1 MPPCLMGLLG
11 SNGSTCSS
19 RGTESGGISG
29 RRLQGGGGKG
39 GNQREVETVG
49 EAGGAFSGWAE
60 AEMGTRLAR
69 PPNPEP

>member
-29 RRLQGGGGKG
+29 RRLQGGGERVGTRGRRKRGGKQG
-39 GNQREVETVG
+39 V
-49 EAGGAFSGWAE
+49 FSGWAQ
-60 AEMGTRLAR
+60 AEMGARLAR